1 MVRGVVRMGS
11 EPAGSE
17 GAPDVR
23 SGASQSAISALLERA
38 IKGEREAFAALIRV
52 FRPEVQGLAQRLI
65 GNHEDAEDVAQETF
79 VRAWSGLARF
89 TAGKPDLGHAAD
101 ALAPWL
107 FGIAVHISRDLLR
120 RRTRAPRR
128 EAAARAQVLVERV
141 TAARHAEPEAQE
153 TTREL
158 QALIEAALAALPER
172 LRTALVLRAYEG
184 LDYDTIADVAG
195 IRPATARTHVAQARR
210 ALRRIL
216 GPALSSG
223 AWPEGGPDGLSDS
236 GGAQR

>member
-1 MVRGVVRMGS
+1 MGK
-11 EPAGSE
+11 EPPGSDGAERFRDAGSRTGESAVTSLLGRALE
-17 GAPDVR
+17 GD
-23 SGASQSAISALLERA
+23 RA
-38 IKGEREAFAALIRV
+38 AFATLIRV
-52 FRPEVQGLAQRLI
+52 FRPEVQSLSQRLI

-79 VRAWSGLARF
+79 VRAWSGLARL
-89 TAGKPDLGHAAD
+89 AASKNDLEAAAS

-107 FGIAVHISRDLLR
+107 FGIAVHLSRDLLR

-128 EAAARAQVLVERV
+128 EAAARAQDLVQRV
-141 TAARHAEPEAQE
+141 TAARHSEPEAQE
-153 TTREL
+153 TTREI

-184 LDYDTIADVAG
+184 LSYDSIAEIAG

-216 GPALSSG
+216 GPALIAEDDFFKG
-223 AWPEGGPDGLSDS
+223 PEHDSRRGGEE
-236 GGAQR
+236 Q